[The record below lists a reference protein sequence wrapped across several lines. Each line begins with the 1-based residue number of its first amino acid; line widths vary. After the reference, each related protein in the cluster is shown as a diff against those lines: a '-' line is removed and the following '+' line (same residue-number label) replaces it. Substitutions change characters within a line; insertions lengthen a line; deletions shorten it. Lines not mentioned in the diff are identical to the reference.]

1 MKIFHDPASNLHLT
15 KYGIEI
21 PLSDDR
27 DFKVFKYL
35 EEEGIPVIQGF
46 SQDIEL
52 TREDLARVHNEE
64 FISKLYGSKEEV
76 RQEIIKTFELIDE
89 DGNYHRYNPQKALA
103 PLEEMF
109 ESFLLKTKGTI
120 AAVQEA
126 SKSGKAFFLGGGYHH
141 AMSFGGRGFCLINDI
156 VIAARWAQK
165 NLGTKLI
172 WVIDVDAHKG
182 DGTAELTHN
191 DPTIKT
197 LSIHMKEGWPLDS
210 EKFDETGKLN
220 PWFLESDVE
229 IGVSQGEENQ
239 YLKRL
244 QDGLKTLESLSE
256 ARPDLAIIVQG
267 SDPYEKDQLPS
278 ASLLKLTKEQM
289 LERDMLVYNF
299 LQDRNIPQSYVLS
312 GGYGEFVF
320 EIYCQFLKK
329 ITSEMK

>member
-1 MKIFHDPASNLHLT
+1 MKIFYNALSNLHLT

-27 DFKVFKYL
+27 DGKIFEFL
-35 EEEGIPVIQGF
+35 ENEGIPVIQNF
-46 SQDIEL
+46 SESIEL
-52 TREDLARVHNEE
+52 KKEDLARVHNEE
-64 FISKLYGSKEEV
+64 FLSALYGSKESLLKA
-76 RQEIIKTFELIDE
+76 IMDTFELVDE
-89 DGNYHRYNPQKALA
+89 KGNYHRYNPQKAQA

-109 ESFLLKTKGTI
+109 QSFLLKTKGTM
-120 AAVQEA
+120 ATVQEA
-126 SKSGKAFFLGGGYHH
+126 LNSGEAFFLGGGYHH

-165 NLGTKLI
+165 NLNTKLV

-197 LSIHMKEGWPLDS
+197 LSIHMKDGWPLDS
-210 EKFDETGKLN
+210 EKLDKEGKLN
-220 PWFLESDVE
+220 PWFIESDVE
-229 IGVSQGEENQ
+229 IGIPQGEEGE
-239 YLKRL
+239 YLKKL
-244 QDGLKTLESLSE
+244 GEGLSKLSSLSQE
-256 ARPDLAIIVQG
+256 KPDLAIIVQG

-278 ASLLKLTKEQM
+278 SSLLKLTKEEM

-299 LQDRNIPQSYVLS
+299 LKERDIPQAYVIS
-312 GGYGEFVF
+312 GGYGEFVY

-329 ITSEMK
+329 VHNL

>member
-27 DFKVFKYL
+27 DFKVFNFL
-35 EEEGIPVIQGF
+35 EKEGIPVIQGF
-46 SQDIEL
+46 SQDIKL
-52 TREDLARVHNEE
+52 TKEDLAEVHNEE
-64 FISKLYGSKEEV
+64 FMSKLYGSKEEI
-76 RQEIIKTFELIDE
+76 RQEIIKTFELVDE
-89 DGNYHRYNPQKALA
+89 KGDYHRYSPEKAQA

-109 ESFLLKTKGTI
+109 DSFLLKTKGTI

-126 SKSGKAFFLGGGYHH
+126 LKSGKAFFLGGGYHH

-156 VIAARWAQK
+156 VIAARWAQR

-191 DPTIKT
+191 DPSIKT

-210 EKFDETGKLN
+210 EKFDKEGKLN
-220 PWFLESDVE
+220 PWFIESDVE
-229 IGVSQGEENQ
+229 IGVSKGEENQ
-239 YLKRL
+239 YLKKL
-244 QDGLKTLESLSE
+244 EEGLLKLESLSNE
-256 ARPDLAIIVQG
+256 RPDLAIIVQG

-299 LQDRNIPQSYVLS
+299 LNDRNIPQSYVLS
-312 GGYGEFVF
+312 GGYGEFVY

-329 ITSEMK
+329 VSGKK